1 MLTQTLPFFG
11 INLSGWMLKRML
23 KGCFNFKPPKVR
35 YSCTWDVKTV
45 LKFLYT
51 LYPLEDLSLKCLTF
65 KLIALIALTTAA
77 RAQSLSALD
86 LKYMS
91 YDRRQCIIVFHI
103 QKLLKTS
110 RPGVSLPAIVLKRY
124 EKPELCVVKT
134 LLSYI
139 NRTKDVRKTSS
150 LFISFVTYD
159 EVTTSTLARW
169 LKSVLELSGINSSIF
184 KAHSFRGAAASA
196 AFLSGCKMKDIL
208 LTANWSNAETFYK
221 FYHKKVVK
229 DKDFANAVLQ

>member
-23 KGCFNFKPPKVR
+23 KGCFNSKPPKVR

-45 LKFLYT
+45 LKFLCT

-103 QKLLKTS
+103 QKT
-110 RPGVSLPAIVLKRY
+110 V
-124 EKPELCVVKT
+124 
-134 LLSYI
+134 
-139 NRTKDVRKTSS
+139 
-150 LFISFVTYD
+150 
-159 EVTTSTLARW
+159 
-169 LKSVLELSGINSSIF
+169 
-184 KAHSFRGAAASA
+184 
-196 AFLSGCKMKDIL
+196 KDI
-208 LTANWSNAETFYK
+208 
-221 FYHKKVVK
+221 
-229 DKDFANAVLQ
+229 

>member
-1 MLTQTLPFFG
+1 M
-11 INLSGWMLKRML
+11 
-23 KGCFNFKPPKVR
+23 
-35 YSCTWDVKTV
+35 
-45 LKFLYT
+45 
-51 LYPLEDLSLKCLTF
+51 
-65 KLIALIALTTAA
+65 
-77 RAQSLSALD
+77 
-86 LKYMS
+86 
-91 YDRRQCIIVFHI
+91 
-103 QKLLKTS
+103 
-110 RPGVSLPAIVLKRY
+110 KRY

-150 LFISFVTYD
+150 LLISFVTYD

-196 AFLSGCKMKDIL
+196 AFLTGCKMKDIL
-208 LTANWSNAETFYK
+208 LTANWSNAETFHK

-229 DKDFANAVLQ
+229 DKDFAYAVLQ

>member
-23 KGCFNFKPPKVR
+23 KGCFNSKPHKVR

-45 LKFLYT
+45 LKFLCT

-77 RAQSLSALD
+77 RTQSLSALD

-91 YDRRQCIIVFHI
+91 YDRRQCIVVFHI

-110 RPGVSLPAIVLKRY
+110 RPGVSFPAIILKRY

-159 EVTTSTLARW
+159 EVTTSTLA
-169 LKSVLELSGINSSIF
+169 
-184 KAHSFRGAAASA
+184 
-196 AFLSGCKMKDIL
+196 
-208 LTANWSNAETFYK
+208 
-221 FYHKKVVK
+221 
-229 DKDFANAVLQ
+229 